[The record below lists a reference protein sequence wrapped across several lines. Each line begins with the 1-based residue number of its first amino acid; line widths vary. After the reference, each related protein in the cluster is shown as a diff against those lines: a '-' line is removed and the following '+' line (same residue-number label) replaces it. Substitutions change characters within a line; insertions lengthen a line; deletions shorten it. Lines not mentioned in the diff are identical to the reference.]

1 MSKIRYI
8 PGSNGKVIFNEQAR
22 LVNVNLDKRCD
33 IELSTGIA
41 FRVTEPGKTDKDTE
55 PGKYSI
61 HSPDFGTEWGDD
73 DAFEYMWS
81 CECKTYVGKFYY
93 DKDFVCPNCGKPVKY
108 VGTDMRK
115 HAWIVLDKYSL
126 IHPTL
131 YRKIEGFIGKEI
143 FENILE
149 YKSAL
154 EPETEDDHMSP
165 FSRIGMLEFKERF
178 NEIMGYFL
186 KKNRKTELY
195 MFIMGYGDA
204 IFTRSIPVYTSLIR
218 HFMVKDGK
226 VKYTDDDKMFK
237 RLYTNHELLN
247 NEFILRRKVQGAEKR
262 RNIKGVERLR
272 VENILYRM
280 QVDFLKL
287 WDFCFNAIDDKGGVI
302 NGQVIAGRTDYT
314 ARNVIIPDPTLHQDE
329 VDIGYITML
338 EEFKL
343 EFLDFTSKMYDISHK
358 AAYNIWREAT
368 MQYSD
373 RVYNILEQI
382 LNETP
387 RLVSIYR
394 NPSINYGSRM
404 VCKIRKITPGI
415 DDCCLALNPNV
426 LIKPNADFDGDIMA
440 EVHHKIQEIGWD
452 FYRCLNPRSN
462 FMIDRNTGKFDR
474 DSNIYK
480 DQAAI
485 LYGILN
491 S

>member
-1 MSKIRYI
+1 MSRVRLFPDSDGKIM
-8 PGSNGKVIFNEQAR
+8 FNER
-22 LVNVNLDKRCD
+22 VMLVDVDLDRRCD
-33 IELSTGIA
+33 LELTTGEA

-61 HSPDFGTEWGDD
+61 HSPDFGTEWGDE
-73 DAFEYMWS
+73 DAYEYMWS
-81 CECKTYVGKFYY
+81 CECHTYVGKYY
-93 DKDFVCPNCGKPVKY
+93 ADKDFVCPHCKKPVKY

-115 HAWIVLDKYSL
+115 RAWIVLDKYSL
-126 IHPTL
+126 IHPHI
-131 YRKIEGFIGKEI
+131 YRKIEGFIGKDI

-149 YKSAL
+149 YKSEL
-154 EPETEDDHMSP
+154 DESDDVRLSP
-165 FSRIGMLEFKERF
+165 FARIGMLEFKERF
-178 NEIMGYFL
+178 NEIMDYFL
-186 KKNRKTELY
+186 KKNKKTNLY
-195 MFIMGYGDA
+195 MFIMGHGNA

-218 HFMVKDGK
+218 HFMIKDGK
-226 VKYTDDDKMFK
+226 VKYTDDDKIFK
-237 RLYTNHELLN
+237 RLDTNHKLLN
-247 NEFILRRKVQGAEKR
+247 NEFILKRKQQGAEKR
-262 RNIKGVERLR
+262 RSLKGVERLR

-287 WDFCFNAIDDKGGVI
+287 WDFCFNALDDKGGII
-302 NGQVIAGRTDYT
+302 NGQVVAGRMDYT
-314 ARNVIIPDPTLHQDE
+314 ARNVIIPDPTLRQDE

-343 EFLDFTSKMYDISHK
+343 EFLDFVSKMYDISHK

-373 RVYNILEQI
+373 RVYNILNEI
-382 LNETP
+382 LHATP

-415 DDCCLALNPNV
+415 DDCCLALSPNV

-440 EVHHKIQEIGWD
+440 EIHHKIGEISQD
-452 FYRCLNPRSN
+452 YYRRLNPRSN
-462 FMIDRNTGKFDR
+462 FMIDRNTGRFDR

-491 S
+491 M